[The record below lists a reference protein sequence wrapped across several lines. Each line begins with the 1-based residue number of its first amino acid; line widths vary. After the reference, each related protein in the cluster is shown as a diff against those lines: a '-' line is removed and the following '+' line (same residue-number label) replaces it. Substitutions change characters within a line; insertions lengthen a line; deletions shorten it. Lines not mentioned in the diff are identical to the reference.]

1 MKVAPI
7 YERSLFHTVGDSIR
21 RDTCVQVTPSKPCKH
36 NTVLIRI
43 KQALYAHSLFQF
55 KKYTFVICQI
65 LFYMYFNCIRH
76 AGFILCDFLIS
87 GIFMK
92 PLLWETKLGEL
103 QRGISILKDCSS
115 QNMFRVPFV
124 VQSLMRLLTFAFAEV
139 GISLFSLP

>member
-1 MKVAPI
+1 MEMAPI
-7 YERSLFHTVGDSIR
+7 CERIFFHTVGVSICR
-21 RDTCVQVTPSKPCKH
+21 VHVSRLLQVNHVNIS
-36 NTVLIRI
+36 TVLTRI
-43 KQALYAHSLFQF
+43 KKAPYAYSLFPF
-55 KKYTFVICQI
+55 KKYPFVICKI

-76 AGFILCDFLIS
+76 AGFILCDSLIS

-115 QNMFRVPFV
+115 QNTFKVPFV